1 MKYVCLIAALV
12 LCVFVTTQ
20 AQARLDLKLMTG
32 FGGAGGQPPLA
43 ALTGEYYFDDG
54 ETARYYID
62 DSETT
67 PYETED

>member
-1 MKYVCLIAALV
+1 MRYIQIIIALL

-20 AQARLDLKLMTG
+20 AHARLDLKLMTG
-32 FGGAGGQPPLA
+32 FGGAGGPMQA
-43 ALTGEYYFDDG
+43 DLTGDYYFDDG